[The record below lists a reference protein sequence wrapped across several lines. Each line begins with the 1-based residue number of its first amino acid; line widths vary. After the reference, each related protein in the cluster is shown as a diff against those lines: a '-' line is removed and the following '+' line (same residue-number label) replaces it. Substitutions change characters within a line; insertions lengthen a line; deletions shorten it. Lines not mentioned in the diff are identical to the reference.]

1 MFRPSVN
8 DVAGLVPIVGGKLD
22 FTGSH
27 GAEFRAGILIL
38 SRPRRPCRDSLEP
51 GTELVTASRTR
62 MQVVNTNSAGTE
74 LESIAILAFL
84 GQELTAAATSLQ
96 TSRMMSLILSRAMEV
111 ISLSWQ

>member
-1 MFRPSVN
+1 
-8 DVAGLVPIVGGKLD
+8 
-22 FTGSH
+22 
-27 GAEFRAGILIL
+27 
-38 SRPRRPCRDSLEP
+38 
-51 GTELVTASRTR
+51 